1 VQGEEVEMTLKLETL
16 TQDSMVGHLA
26 PDFSLEG
33 TNGPVQLH
41 DLKGQVTV
49 LYFYPRDNTPGCTT
63 EACDFRDS
71 FLAFSEVKALVIGV
85 STDSIQSH
93 EKFTAKHQL
102 PFNLLSDSDAAVAKA
117 YGVYKQKNMYGK
129 VSFGIERS
137 TFIMDRAGII
147 RFVFRKVKV
156 AGHVLQVKALVDQLS
171 GE

>member
-1 VQGEEVEMTLKLETL
+1 MTVKLETL
-16 TQDSMVGHLA
+16 TQDSMVGNPA
-26 PDFSLEG
+26 PDFTLDG
-33 TNGPVQLH
+33 TNGAVRL
-41 DLKGQVTV
+41 DGLKGQVVV

-71 FLAFSEVKALVIGV
+71 FQAFLDVHAAVLGV
-85 STDSIQSH
+85 STDSIASH

-102 PFNLLSDSDAAVAKA
+102 PFNLLSDPDAVVAKA

-137 TFIMDRAGII
+137 TFIIDPAGVI

-156 AGHVLQVKALVDQLS
+156 ADHVQQVKSLVDQLGS
-171 GE
+171 E